1 MIVFLI
7 IDFFLKYSYY
17 DLVDFYK
24 SVTSWEILFIET

>member
-17 DLVDFYK
+17 DLVDFYSLLLPEK
-24 SVTSWEILFIET
+24 FYL